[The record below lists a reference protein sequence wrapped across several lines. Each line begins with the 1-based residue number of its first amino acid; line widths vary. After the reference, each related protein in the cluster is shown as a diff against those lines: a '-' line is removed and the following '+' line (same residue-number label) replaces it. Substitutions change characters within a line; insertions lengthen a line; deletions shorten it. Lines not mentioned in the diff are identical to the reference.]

1 MNYNRVFIVAELS
14 ANHNGSKD
22 VALKTIRAAKRAGA
36 DAVKFQ
42 TYTAD
47 TITLDCQNEDFKI
60 KQGTLWDG
68 RYLYDL
74 YQEAYTPW
82 EWHREL
88 YDVAKAEGLICFSS
102 PFDKS
107 AVDFLESLGNPIYK
121 IASFEI
127 TDVDLI
133 AYAARKG
140 KPMVISTG
148 IATEEDIR
156 LAVDTCRSAG
166 NNDITLLTCTSSYP
180 APIEEANL
188 CMIADLANRFKVKVG
203 LSDHTL
209 GSIAGITAVSLG
221 ACMIEKHF
229 ILDRSIGGPDAFFSM
244 NELEFSQMVKDIRT
258 VESAI
263 GQVNYEPTDKMKAG
277 RAFSRSLYV
286 AENMKKGE
294 VITEIN
300 VRSVRPGYGLHPKYL
315 PEILGKKVNRD
326 IEKGTRFTL
335 DYIDF

>member
-166 NNDITLLTCTSSYP
+166 NNDITLLKCTSSYP

-263 GQVNYEPTDKMKAG
+263 GQVNYEPTYKMKAG

-326 IEKGTRFTL
+326 IEKGTRFTFEL
-335 DYIDF
+335 LA

>member
-166 NNDITLLTCTSSYP
+166 NNDITLLKCTSSYP

-244 NELEFSQMVKDIRT
+244 NELEFSQMVEDIRT

>member
-1 MNYNRVFIVAELS
+1 MNYKRVFIVAELS

-166 NNDITLLTCTSSYP
+166 NNDITLLKCPSSYP

>member
-22 VALKTIRAAKRAGA
+22 VALKTSRAAKRAGA

-166 NNDITLLTCTSSYP
+166 NNDITLLKCTSSYP

>member
-140 KPMVISTG
+140 KPMVISIG

-166 NNDITLLTCTSSYP
+166 NNDITLLKCTSSYP

>member
-166 NNDITLLTCTSSYP
+166 NNDITLLKCTSSYP

-286 AENMKKGE
+286 AENMRKGE

>member
-166 NNDITLLTCTSSYP
+166 NNDITLLKCTSSYP

-326 IEKGTRFTL
+326 IEKGTGFTL